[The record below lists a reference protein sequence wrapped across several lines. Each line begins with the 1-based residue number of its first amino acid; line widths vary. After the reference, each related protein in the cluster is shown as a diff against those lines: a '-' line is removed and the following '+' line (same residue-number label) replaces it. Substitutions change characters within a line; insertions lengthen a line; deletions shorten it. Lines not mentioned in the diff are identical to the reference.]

1 MYCANCGIK
10 LGDAEERCPLC
21 STRPGDPIPREMTGP
36 RLYPANRYPKVSVKK
51 GALNGTILFL
61 FAIPL
66 FVTLFID
73 LQMDGGLSWFWYAC
87 GALVLGYITVA
98 LPIWFRKPNPVIF
111 VPCDFAAAA
120 LYLLLIQQ
128 MTGGTWFLPFALP
141 VTAGAGITVTAVI
154 ALLRYVRRGR
164 LYIFGGAFLAAGMQA
179 VLLEYLLGPAFGIR
193 FVGWSVYPLIVLAAL
208 GGLLIFLAI
217 NGVARERME
226 RKLFF

>member
-10 LGDAEERCPLC
+10 LGDLEEKCPLC
-21 STRPGDPIPREMTGP
+21 STRPGDPISREMTAP
-36 RLYPANRYPKVSVKK
+36 RLYPANRYPKVTVKK

-73 LQMDGGLSWFWYAC
+73 LQMEAGLSWFWYAC
-87 GALVLGYITVA
+87 GALVLGYIIVA
-98 LPIWFRKPNPVIF
+98 LPLWFHKPNPVIF

-128 MTGGTWFLPFALP
+128 ISGGTWFLPFALP
-141 VTAGAGITVTAVI
+141 VIAGICITVTAVI

-164 LYIFGGAFLAAGMQA
+164 LYIFGGAFIFAGMQA
-179 VLLEYLLGPAFGIR
+179 VLLELLLEPAFGIR
-193 FVGWSVYPLIVLAAL
+193 FVGWSAYPMIVLVAL
-208 GGLLIFLAI
+208 GGWLIFLAI
-217 NGVARERME
+217 NSVARERME

>member
-10 LGDAEERCPLC
+10 LGDSEERCPLC
-21 STRPGDPIPREMTGP
+21 STRPGDPLPRETAAP
-36 RLYPANRYPKVSVKK
+36 RLYPANRYPKATVKK
-51 GALNGTILFL
+51 GALNGTVLFL

-73 LQMDGGLSWFWYAC
+73 LQMDTGLSWFWYVC
-87 GALVLGYITVA
+87 EALVLGYVTAA
-98 LPIWFRKPNPVIF
+98 LPIWFQKPNPVIF
-111 VPCDFAAAA
+111 VPCDFVAAA
-120 LYLLLIQQ
+120 LYLLLIQL

-141 VTAGAGITVTAVI
+141 VTAGAGVTVTTVI

-164 LYIFGGAFLAAGMQA
+164 LYIFGGALIAAGMQA
-179 VLLEYLLGPAFGIR
+179 VLLEYLLGPAFGIG
-193 FVGWSVYPLIVLAAL
+193 FMGWSVYPLIVLGVL

-217 NGVARERME
+217 NSAARERME